1 MAGYCYFS
9 NSKMTIKVFL
19 MINSLLTFFKFL
31 LYHEANF
38 AIKKLD
44 SNNYFVWA
52 KNGLNAEINIS
63 DRVMFVKAWSTVD
76 YVAFYYCTP
85 MLSTG
90 DSVDDFVITNIKNSV
105 MFALP
110 KKQLS
115 EYFESHSLFFNRF
128 STREFPVHFI
138 GVSSLYKADDDK
150 RIYDFVGLN
159 TIIYPI
165 IYFTKKKII
174 KNVFKYQLNAVNRKD
189 KSIVKNI
196 TYCVGDVL
204 IYLSDIDSFYKN
216 NVTKQSTQNM
226 RFGWLSSAYSNYV
239 DDQSQKPVVGFQ
251 NQLFEHNEI
260 GTKHLNLN
268 KIHMLKTKKDQFCLF
283 SKNKKQLMLS
293 YIEHSNINGHIV
305 DNLATLRYS
314 KGRVH
319 KNIKSVAFDTVKQHE
334 MDISTGVMMHIDTF
348 KLTHPSVDIINSLQ
362 KFDISTK
369 LPLNADDLL
378 ILDMCQ
384 L

>member
-1 MAGYCYFS
+1 
-9 NSKMTIKVFL
+9 

-44 SNNYFVWA
+44 FNNYFVWA
-52 KNGLNAEINIS
+52 KNGLNAEINIT

-85 MLSTG
+85 MLSTD

-150 RIYDFVGLN
+150 RTYDFVGLN
-159 TIIYPI
+159 TILYPI

-196 TYCVGDVL
+196 TYYVGDVL

-226 RFGWLSSAYSNYV
+226 RFVWMYSACTNYV
-239 DDQSQKPVVGFQ
+239 GDQSQQPIVGFQ

-260 GTKHLNLN
+260 VTKHLNLN

-293 YIEHSNINGHIV
+293 YVEHSGINGYITDH
-305 DNLATLRYS
+305 LATLRYS
-314 KGRVH
+314 KGRVT
-319 KNIKSVAFDTVKQHE
+319 KKIKPVVFDIVKQHE

-348 KLTHPSVDIINSLQ
+348 KLTHPSDNIINSLH

-369 LPLNADDLL
+369 IPLNPDDLL

-384 L
+384 V

>member
-1 MAGYCYFS
+1 
-9 NSKMTIKVFL
+9 

-31 LYHEANF
+31 LYSESNF
-38 AIKKLD
+38 SVKKLD
-44 SNNYFVWA
+44 LNNYFVCA
-52 KNGLNAEINIS
+52 KNGLNAEISIT

-85 MLSTG
+85 MLST
-90 DSVDDFVITNIKNSV
+90 DNSVDDFVITNIQNSI

-110 KKQLS
+110 KKQLI
-115 EYFESHSLFFNRF
+115 EYFDSHSLFFNRF
-128 STREFPVHFI
+128 STREFPVIFV
-138 GVSSLYKADDDK
+138 GVSSSNKSDDTYT
-150 RIYDFVGLN
+150 YDFIRLN
-159 TIIYPI
+159 SVRYPI

-174 KNVFKYQLNAVNRKD
+174 RNVFKYQLNAINRKD

-196 TYCVGDVL
+196 AYYVGDVL
-204 IYLSDIDSFYKN
+204 VYLSDIDSFYKS
-216 NVTKQSTQNM
+216 NVTKESAQKM
-226 RFGWLSSAYSNYV
+226 RFGWMSGAYSNYV
-239 DDQSQKPVVGFQ
+239 DDQSQQPVVGFQ

-283 SKNKKQLMLS
+283 TKNKKQLLLS
-293 YIEHSNINGHIV
+293 YVELFNVNGQTTV
-305 DNLATLRYS
+305 NLTTLSYS
-314 KGRVH
+314 KGRVN
-319 KNIKSVAFDTVKQHE
+319 KKIKPVDFDIVKQHE

-348 KLTHPSVDIINSLQ
+348 KLTHPSENIINSLH

-369 LPLNADDLL
+369 LPLNPDDLL

-384 L
+384 V